1 MLADMKYINE
11 MTDPSLLNFK
21 NRNIAI
27 TDLETTGLD
36 VDKHEIIE
44 IGLVLVSQPDL
55 EIIETWETKVKPINP
70 ETANKDATKINGYTP
85 LGWSDAMELKEAL
98 IIYTQKTKEAI
109 FCAYNVLFDYTF
121 LRKAFKETKITNT
134 MDYHGIDIPSLVW
147 EKLRKTKHSR
157 IKLSLTAEYLGL
169 SKEPDVHQA
178 INGAMSA
185 YQVLKKLVE
194 M

>member
-1 MLADMKYINE
+1 
-11 MTDPSLLNFK
+11 MTNPSSLNFK

-27 TDLETTGLD
+27 TDLETTGLS
-36 VDKHEIIE
+36 VEKHEIIE

-55 EIIETWETKVKPINP
+55 EIIETWETKVKPLHP
-70 ETANKDATKINGYTP
+70 ETANKDAFRINGYTP
-85 LGWSDAMELKEAL
+85 LEWSNAISIQEAMMVYA
-98 IIYTQKTKEAI
+98 QKTKDAL
-109 FCAYNVLFDYTF
+109 FCAYNVLFDYPF
-121 LRKAFKETKITNT
+121 IRKAFRETQVTNS

-147 EKLRKTKHSR
+147 EKLRKTDHSR
-157 IKLSLTAEYLGL
+157 VKLSLTAEYLGVL
-169 SKEPDVHQA
+169 QEPEVHRA